1 MSERS
6 IIEFKIKRKEAEIQS
21 LEKKLDA
28 ARTYLQALKDIRRA
42 VEQEDDGG
50 KAAGPPL
57 RKGSFV
63 AQAREIILKLGTPVH
78 IDALLNHL
86 GKDGTRENKASL
98 ASSLAAY
105 VRRGEIFTR
114 PAPNTFGLVEL
125 RHVEVE
131 DTPDEPP
138 EDFGAIP
145 SLPDTVD
152 TDEEI
157 PF

>member
-6 IIEFKIKRKEAEIQS
+6 IIDLKIKQKEAEVQS
-21 LEKKLDA
+21 LERKLIVA
-28 ARTYLQALKDIRRA
+28 KTYRQALEDIRRA

-50 KAAGPPL
+50 KPTGHPL
-57 RKGSFV
+57 RKGSFI
-63 AQAREIILKLGTPVH
+63 AQTREIILKLGVPVH
-78 IDALLNHL
+78 IDGLLDHL

-98 ASSLAAY
+98 AGSLAAY

-114 PAPNTFGLVEL
+114 PAPNTFGLAEL

-131 DTPDEPP
+131 DEPP
-138 EDFGAIP
+138 EDFGATS
-145 SLPDTVD
+145 SLPDT
-152 TDEEI
+152 TEADEEI